1 MTNSKKWLNSRRT
14 RLLRRQSILRRELR
28 RNCSNKRNA
37 YDFALETFKTGK
49 SLLAFDLNNV
59 GVKDL
64 LVIIYCGFC
73 YEDKNLTPEQV
84 GDLIDDYSSISK
96 IAEKLGEALTVAFGA
111 DAMDNGDKS
120 GEK

>member
-1 MTNSKKWLNSRRT
+1 MKKGVAINLDRPRTLRYGLN
-14 RLLRRQSILRRELR
+14 
-28 RNCSNKRNA
+28 
-37 YDFALETFKTGK
+37 ALVKIEDLTGK

-64 LVIIYCGFC
+64 LVIIYCGLC
-73 YEDKNLTPEQV
+73 HEDKNLTPKQV
-84 GDLIDDYSSISK
+84 GDLIDEYSSISE

-111 DAMDNGDKS
+111 DAIEKGDNS

>member
-1 MTNSKKWLNSRRT
+1 MKKGVAITLDRPRT
-14 RLLRRQSILRRELR
+14 LRYGM
-28 RNCSNKRNA
+28 NA
-37 YDFALETFKTGK
+37 LAKIEDLTGK

-64 LVIIYCGFC
+64 LVIIYCC
-73 YEDKNLTPEQV
+73 LSHEDKNRTIEQV
-84 GDLIDDYSSISK
+84 GDLIDEYSTISE

-111 DAMDNGDKS
+111 DALDKGDNS